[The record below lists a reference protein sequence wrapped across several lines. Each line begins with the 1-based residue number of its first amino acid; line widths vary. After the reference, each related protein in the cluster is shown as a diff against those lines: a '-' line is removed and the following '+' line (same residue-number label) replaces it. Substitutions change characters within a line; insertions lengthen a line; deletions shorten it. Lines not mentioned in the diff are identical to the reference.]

1 VTWRGRRGSQRPS
14 AEARHVIDAKLDCG
28 ARGDTRVL
36 RDGAIEASQRR
47 LDAASAQFTA
57 EDVGKSVI
65 VQGAGAGVAAQGDAG
80 RVAGAPTAEGA
91 LTVEGALHCTIESV
105 RDGAAI
111 LSESAGGTVGGA
123 TVTYGADDTV
133 ALRAAIADGVARG
146 RAVHIPAG
154 NYLCSGPICAIS
166 STVAGEQ
173 GPVVYGDGAAVT
185 ILTAY
190 LPGSVAQAAALFDV
204 RGSVGPRIPAPDL
217 GAAGGRVLTLPSS
230 AGLARDQLLY
240 LIDEGQ
246 PFLGRGSRSPAGY
259 AGELVRICEVL
270 SSTQVLTYGGLEYT
284 YGPGAHYQQPAH
296 LDGFTLRELTIRNP
310 APATQSVAARA
321 LTLRLVNNVRIEN
334 VRFESLDGCAI
345 RLSRAHDFR
354 VQGCEFLGLQQVRT
368 DNNPYGICCAEWCS
382 SGLVIGCNG
391 DVGCHLFTTGCN
403 PRASPPNHIVVANC
417 VASNHTKAA
426 FDTHPGSRFITFTGN
441 QVHGCSG
448 PAFQIRG
455 PDCQVIE
462 PVVSGLGPA
471 AGDEDGRSAVGVYF
485 VFGAD
490 RGRLRGGRIAGVHH
504 GVIIRDS
511 SEVSVVGTRL
521 QNVRECGVEVT
532 RDGSYPTP
540 VNIAIDDVDIV
551 GASAATGLRFGV
563 WDDSYRVERVRCRG
577 LARDVEGAGEAS
589 AWAGGELLEDA

>member
-1 VTWRGRRGSQRPS
+1 VTWRGRRRAQRPP
-14 AEARHVIDAKLDCG
+14 AEARHGIDAKLDCG
-28 ARGDTRVL
+28 ARGDTRIL
-36 RDGAIEASQRR
+36 GDGAIEASQRR
-47 LDAASAQFTA
+47 LSSASAQFTA

-65 VQGAGAGVAAQGDAG
+65 VQGAGAGIAAQDVG
-80 RVAGAPTAEGA
+80 RSAAGANPAA
-91 LTVEGALHCTIESV
+91 EGALHCTIESV

-111 LSESAGGTVGGA
+111 LSASAGCTVRGA
-123 TVTYGADDTV
+123 TVTYGTDDTA
-133 ALRAAIADGVARG
+133 ALRAVIAAGAARC

-173 GPVVYGDGAAVT
+173 GPVLHGDGAGVT
-185 ILTAY
+185 IITAH
-190 LPGSVAQAAALFDV
+190 LPGAQAQAAALFDV
-204 RGSVGPRIPAPDL
+204 RGSVGPRIAAPDL
-217 GAAGGRVLTLPSS
+217 GAVGGRVLTLPSS

-246 PFLGRGSRSPAGY
+246 PFLGGGRRTPSGY

-270 SSTQVLTYGGLEYT
+270 SATQVLTYGGLEHT

-321 LTLRLVNNVRIEN
+321 LILRLVNNVRIEN

-368 DNNPYGICCAEWCS
+368 DNNPYGVCCAGWCS

-403 PRASPPNHIVVANC
+403 PRASPPSHIIVANC

-490 RGRLRGGRIAGVHH
+490 RGRLRGGRIANVHH
-504 GVIIRDS
+504 GVIVRDS

-521 QNVRECGVEVT
+521 QNVQECGIEVT
-532 RDGSYPTP
+532 RDGAYPTP

-551 GASAATGLRFGV
+551 GAVTATGLRFGV
-563 WDDSYRVERVRCRG
+563 WDDSYRVERVRCNG
-577 LARDVEGAGEAS
+577 LARDIEGAGEAAVS
-589 AWAGGELLEDA
+589 AGGEPLG